1 MKNLKADTYKA
12 IVITLAIFIFFGGL
26 IAGGLSSSN
35 GKDIN
40 FGVTILVWFFDITF
54 ALLSLLLS
62 DILKVL
68 ENMYSNN
75 KQ

>member
-1 MKNLKADTYKA
+1 MKTSKADTYKA
-12 IVITLAIFIFFGGL
+12 VIVTLAIFIFFGGL

-40 FGVTILVWFFDITF
+40 FGVTILVWFFDIAF

-68 ENMYSNN
+68 ESNRYD
-75 KQ
+75 K